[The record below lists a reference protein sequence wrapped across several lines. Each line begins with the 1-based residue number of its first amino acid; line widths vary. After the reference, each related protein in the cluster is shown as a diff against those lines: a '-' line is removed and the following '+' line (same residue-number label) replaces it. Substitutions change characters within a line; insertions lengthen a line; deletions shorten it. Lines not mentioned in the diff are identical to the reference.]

1 MSARLPISPRTAESR
16 TAFTLVELLV
26 VIAII
31 GVLVALLLPA
41 VQAAREA
48 ARSSQCKNNFRQIGL
63 ALHGYHDIMEQ
74 LPPGWSADLPEGV
87 PGWGWASAML
97 PFIEQ
102 EQTDQ
107 SLIRRNLP
115 ISDPANQA
123 ARELVLPFMLCPSD
137 GSPKTYQA
145 GTGGFPGDNVDE
157 GTPSLIL
164 ARSNYVANFGTFEIE
179 DAPSSGDGMFFHNS
193 QVLLADVTDG
203 LSNTL
208 FIGERSSNLG
218 GSVWTG
224 MIPQINEPMARVV
237 GIVDHAPNDPHAHF
251 DDFSSNH
258 PSGVHFLMGDGSV
271 KRFDD
276 SVDVT
281 IYRGLATR
289 KGGETAQAP

>member
-1 MSARLPISPRTAESR
+1 MSARRA
-16 TAFTLVELLV
+16 AFTLVELLV

-63 ALHGYHDIMEQ
+63 ALHNYHDIMEQ
-74 LPPGWSADLPEGV
+74 LPPGWSADVPEGV

-102 EQTDQ
+102 GQADQ
-107 SLIRRNLP
+107 SLIHRNLP
-115 ISDPANQA
+115 IEDPRNQA
-123 ARELVLPFMLCPSD
+123 AREHVLPFMLCPSD

-145 GTGGFPGDNVDE
+145 GTGGFPGANVDE
-157 GTPSLIL
+157 GTPWLKV

-179 DAPSSGDGMFFHNS
+179 DAPSAGDGMFFHNS
-193 QVLLADVTDG
+193 QVPLADVTDG
-203 LSNTL
+203 LSNTM
-208 FIGERSSNLG
+208 FIGERNSELG

-224 MIPQINEPMARVV
+224 MMQNVNEPMARVV
-237 GIVDHAPNDPHAHF
+237 GIVDHAPNDPHHHF

-276 SVDVT
+276 SIELD

-289 KGGETAQAP
+289 KAGETAQAP